1 VTIGRPVASLAT
13 GRDGGGGLPTNP
25 SALLGSGSLD
35 LAQAGVHRLVVDLG
49 VGTAHDRVD
58 LVLSHLSPLAE
69 TAAGTPLQVGLALEG
84 DPVAVLATEVL
95 RNDDAPGG
103 RHLVALAPSHRLSRL
118 HLGRSYLQQTVADV
132 VNDLLGE
139 AEVDAGEID
148 APWSLPSYHVES
160 RRPAW
165 DNLHRLAALFGA
177 EITSDAEGAVCFAPA
192 PGASTGGLGGLAS
205 AAASVAGAL
214 GLGEQGG
221 LRRGANV
228 LAWVAGERGAA
239 PDPTPA
245 VAPLGAASPY
255 GAPRGHHLLKAS
267 DGERAPTIVSPSLRD
282 SDGASSAATALS
294 AAAERRRTG
303 GRLVVVGDPTLR
315 AACDISVDGDRWHVR
330 SVRHVVDGG
339 GYRCDLLVEG
349 AA

>member
-1 VTIGRPVASLAT
+1 VASLAT
-13 GRDGGGGLPTNP
+13 GSAGGGGLPTNP
-25 SALLGSGSLD
+25 SALLASGSLD

-49 VGTAHDRVD
+49 VGTGHDRLD

-132 VNDLLGE
+132 VQDLLGE

-148 APWSLPSYHVES
+148 APWSLPSYHVDS

-177 EITSDAEGAVCFAPA
+177 EITSDAEGALCFTPA
-192 PGASTGGLGGLAS
+192 PGASTGGPGGGLGALAS
-205 AAASVAGAL
+205 AASSVAGAL
-214 GLGEQGG
+214 GLGGEGG

-228 LAWVAGERGAA
+228 LAWVAGERSEA

-294 AAAERRRTG
+294 AAAERRRMG

-315 AACDISVDGDRWHVR
+315 AAADVTVDGDSWHVR
-330 SVRHVVDGG
+330 SVRHLVDDG
-339 GYRCDLLVEG
+339 GYRCELIVEG